1 MISYLKEW
9 EPNVKQKYNKTKIKL
24 FDLRVKLKKIIYFT
38 KGIKK
43 SKGKR

>member
-24 FDLRVKLKKIIYFT
+24 FDLRVKFSYILQKE
-38 KGIKK
+38 
-43 SKGKR
+43 